1 MFHHIM
7 CEEEVAA
14 PESAS
19 DLYAEVGVTESERSS
34 VSELGVFSWF
44 CSAFTSGDH
53 AE

>member
-1 MFHHIM
+1 MSKALKNCSLQMFHHIM

-34 VSELGVFSWF
+34 VSELGV
-44 CSAFTSGDH
+44 CS
-53 AE
+53 